1 MCLRIRLQRAKVKFP
16 RVSLHQAV
24 DPRKNRDV
32 AYPPYPA
39 HTHTL
44 THASVNAWEVCW
56 GSAMIAQTPIAT
68 SPLIWPFREST
79 LWWGGKNSLPVCS
92 FSALFSTWSFN
103 KRPFFLNQWKKS
115 NNPVYVL
122 SALLQVTAVGKINNC
137 CAHVWSVCLLLK
149 ETKMSKWCTG
159 KVFNKTINRFHF
171 HLIESFL

>member
-1 MCLRIRLQRAKVKFP
+1 
-16 RVSLHQAV
+16 
-24 DPRKNRDV
+24 
-32 AYPPYPA
+32 
-39 HTHTL
+39 
-44 THASVNAWEVCW
+44 
-56 GSAMIAQTPIAT
+56 MIAQTPIAT

-79 LWWGGKNSLPVCS
+79 LWWGGKTLYPFARFLHCS
-92 FSALFSTWSFN
+92 QRDHLT
-103 KRPFFLNQWKKS
+103 KDLFFLNQWKKS

-171 HLIESFL
+171 HLIKSFL